1 MQEVIKVTDVLMASH
16 LEKTMCH
23 ANLQPGAAFG
33 PPDIFIHR
41 ENPNAWKNFRSEF
54 PT

>member
-1 MQEVIKVTDVLMASH
+1 MQEVIMVTDILMTSH

-23 ANLQPGAAFG
+23 ANLQPGVAFG
-33 PPDIFIHR
+33 PPDIFIYR